1 MKKKSIIF
9 FVSSAVSFLLFALL
23 TVLVSLVDVRAI
35 GPLGSSVG
43 LASLNGFFKE
53 LFGVNML
60 WHDIAEILG
69 YVILLYVVFFALLGV
84 IQLIKRKTLLAVDRP
99 ILLLGVFYA
108 VVAALYVAFE
118 FVVINYRPILVEGEL
133 EASYPSSHTLLA
145 ICVVCTAV
153 VALHRIFSA
162 KKILVCLDVASL
174 LVMAATVIFRAI
186 SGVHWFTDII
196 AGILLSLCL
205 VFLYCGALGLTE
217 KKEKLEIR
225 TEV

>member
-84 IQLIKRKTLLAVDRP
+84 IQLIKRTT
-99 ILLLGVFYA
+99 ILRLGVFYA